1 MDSNAHLEER
11 ERERERKK
19 KKETLVFMKTQVQK
33 RTHGGCS
40 FLNRFPCLVLFILC
54 LLLFVCAISWL
65 HSMHALFSRFLCLLS
80 IFHS

>member
-11 ERERERKK
+11 EREREKK
-19 KKETLVFMKTQVQK
+19 KKGDFGIHEDTSSK